1 MEYACAPSCRTRLAS
16 SPPWRSSR
24 LRSRKV
30 GSVTELERR
39 TLWVR
44 AGGRCT
50 LCKVYLLEG
59 GLSAVEV
66 PLGEGAHIVGREDS
80 TRSARGKNPMPVE
93 DRDDID
99 NLMLA
104 CASCHNEIDK
114 KRAEDF
120 LDVGLLRNLKR
131 QHEAD
136 IKTQTGLLGDR
147 RTAIIRVAGTIRGD
161 AMQLPRRAAAEAVIR
176 SASRFPFFIES
187 YDRQGV
193 EIDLLD
199 LDGEY
204 PLDDGYYRTATRRI
218 DSALETRV
226 LPGIAN
232 GDIDHISVFAIARL
246 PLLIYLGWKL
256 DDGIPTDVYQ
266 RHRATD
272 DWQWLNPAAETDF
285 CVSHEAA
292 DAVDGASGARDD
304 AVLITNLSGTTPVT
318 DLPDELQS
326 LDRWT
331 ISPESGPAEDVFASA
346 EVLSRFV
353 GAVRGFFTDLE
364 STHKHVKRL
373 HLFGALPLSGAIELG
388 RALKSEGLRPKV
400 VTYDRTEHGYRLALE
415 V

>member
-1 MEYACAPSCRTRLAS
+1 
-16 SPPWRSSR
+16 
-24 LRSRKV
+24 
-30 GSVTELERR
+30 
-39 TLWVR
+39 
-44 AGGRCT
+44 
-50 LCKVYLLEG
+50 LLEG

-114 KRAEDF
+114 KRVEGL
-120 LDVGLLRNLKR
+120 LDVHLLRNLKR

-136 IKTQTGLLGDR
+136 IKTQTGLLGDS
-147 RTAIIRVAGTIRGD
+147 RTAIIRLAGTIRGD
-161 AMQLPRRAAAEAVIR
+161 AMQLPRKAAAEAVIR
-176 SASRFPFFIES
+176 CASRFPFFIES

-193 EIDLLD
+193 EINLLD

-204 PLDDGYYRTATRRI
+204 PLEDDYYRTATRRI

-226 LPGIAN
+226 LPGITN
-232 GDIDHISVFAIARL
+232 GDIDHVSVFAIARL
-246 PLLIYLGWKL
+246 PLLVYFGWKL
-256 DDGIPTDVYQ
+256 NDGIPVDVYQ

-285 CVSHEAA
+285 SVSHAPANAA
-292 DAVDGASGARDD
+292 DGAGGTSED

-318 DLPDELQS
+318 DLPAELQG
-326 LDRWT
+326 LEMWT
-331 ISPESGPAEDVFASA
+331 ISPDTGPAEDVFASA
-346 EVLSRFV
+346 EVLGRFV

-364 STHKHVKRL
+364 STHKNVKRL
-373 HLFGALPLSGAIELG
+373 HVFGALPLAGAIELG
-388 RALKSEGLRPKV
+388 RALKSEGLRPTV